1 MMRRAQR
8 TELLYALL
16 FIAPFLLYLL
26 IFHGFAFVRAIYFS
40 LTDKGLFNNPSFVGL
55 SNYAYLFRDERFLLA
70 LQHSIAYTLVV
81 TVIQTFLALAL
92 AAVLNQKLRG
102 ITFFRTVYYIPSILS
117 SAAVTVIAIWFF
129 QKTGFLNSLSAW
141 FTAYAPVILAFAGIF
156 ILAQAVQVGWERSRG
171 LPIAPTDPAL
181 ATISLVVA
189 IVLTWIFTATGL
201 VAARPVQQPDFA
213 WLSNT
218 NTFLSIPI
226 PLWAIMMLNIF
237 TTIPTLMLI
246 FLAGLQDIPRS
257 VYEAASIDG
266 ATPIQQFFRVTVP
279 MLRPVTFLVV
289 TLSLIGT
296 LQMYDQVALMG
307 NAASL
312 DSIIVLAYFV
322 YNNVF
327 NSNVPGNVGIA
338 SAAAIFLALLT
349 FTIVG
354 LQRFLGISEKSY

>member
-141 FTAYAPVILAFAGIF
+141 FTAYAPVILALDIHPGASGASRLGAQPRASNCAYRPGPGDDFAGGRHRPDLDF
-156 ILAQAVQVGWERSRG
+156 HRHRFGCS
-171 LPIAPTDPAL
+171 
-181 ATISLVVA
+181 
-189 IVLTWIFTATGL
+189 
-201 VAARPVQQPDFA
+201 AARP
-213 WLSNT
+213 
-218 NTFLSIPI
+218 
-226 PLWAIMMLNIF
+226 
-237 TTIPTLMLI
+237 
-246 FLAGLQDIPRS
+246 
-257 VYEAASIDG
+257 AAR
-266 ATPIQQFFRVTVP
+266 FR
-279 MLRPVTFLVV
+279 
-289 TLSLIGT
+289 
-296 LQMYDQVALMG
+296 
-307 NAASL
+307 
-312 DSIIVLAYFV
+312 
-322 YNNVF
+322 
-327 NSNVPGNVGIA
+327 
-338 SAAAIFLALLT
+338 LALQHQHLPEHPHPA
-349 FTIVG
+349 VG
-354 LQRFLGISEKSY
+354 DHDAQHLHHHPHPDADLPRRAARHSP